1 MRGKATTDRERSQT
15 RQTTRQNQRSP
26 PKHREERN
34 RTRETTRRTDRST
47 KKRDQEPSRATHQGD
62 HKTTKG
68 TEDGKYNEENM
79 RKVLSWVSFDLPEH
93 LKTTLSALLVAA
105 GEGTLSYKQ
114 YPLSDGTFGMVSLI
128 RKLNYLHQEDPMMR
142 EDCWFTTYWRNSC
155 VVFHYVP
162 SSSYWTWCFRN

>member
-1 MRGKATTDRERSQT
+1 MEWACQTLLWPLALIDLDEGVHEIQRLQITTPQVIPHGVRWEGLLR
-15 RQTTRQNQRSP
+15 
-26 PKHREERN
+26 
-34 RTRETTRRTDRST
+34 
-47 KKRDQEPSRATHQGD
+47 
-62 HKTTKG
+62 
-68 TEDGKYNEENM
+68 
-79 RKVLSWVSFDLPEH
+79 VLSWVSFDLPEH